1 MPYLLAGPLDA
12 FWSRVPLPVRTVAR
26 PVRIGPLPALEMYRA
41 LAGRP
46 LMRVYAYRLGA
57 TLIDTGLHAASR
69 AVLDWARAEGA
80 REAVLTH
87 HHEDHAGNAGALA
100 AAGLRVQATEAT
112 RALLERPL
120 PIPFYEHLA
129 WGKPKPARPR
139 RLEPVLDI
147 CGRRV
152 EVLPAPGH
160 CVDQVCFWVPEE
172 GWLFSGDVFLHERVR
187 LFRRDEDFA
196 VTITTLERLCALPIQ
211 SLWCAHRP
219 RVAGGREALASKL
232 QHLRDVEGEVRRRHA
247 RGWSVRRIAASLSL
261 SGSLGMELLT
271 FGDATTENLVRSI
284 LHGPRP
290 RPEVRGVLQR
300 LPGYRESMTSDVPP
314 GRRP

>member
-1 MPYLLAGPLDA
+1 MRPVAREVRLGPL
-12 FWSRVPLPVRTVAR
+12 R
-26 PVRIGPLPALEMYRA
+26 ALEMYRA
-41 LAGRP
+41 FAGRP
-46 LMRVYAYRLGA
+46 IMKVYSFALGD
-57 TLIDTGLHAASR
+57 TLVDTGLASLGGR
-69 AVLDWARAEGA
+69 VVDWARSVGA
-80 REAVLTH
+80 KRAVLTH
-87 HHEDHAGNAGALA
+87 HHEDHAGNTSTLLD
-100 AAGLRVQATEAT
+100 AGLDVRATEAT
-112 RALLERPL
+112 AALVEAGL

>member
-129 WGKPKPARPR
+129 WSKPPAASPAPLPARF
-139 RLEPVLDI
+139 EAD
-147 CGRRV
+147 GEQV
-152 EVLPAPGH
+152 EVIPAPGH
-160 CVDQVCFWVPEE
+160 CVDQVCLWLPAR

-187 LFRRDEDFA
+187 LFRRDEDFDA
-196 VTITTLERLCALPIQ
+196 TVQTLRRLAALPVQ
-211 SLWCAHRP
+211 TLFCAHRP
-219 RVAGGREALASKL
+219 RVEQGAAALAAKL
-232 QHLRDVEGEVRRRHA
+232 AWMEELEGRIRALHA
-247 RGWSVRRIAASLSL
+247 RGLPPRRIVIE
-261 SGSLGMELLT
+261 LGLPRGTSFERLT
-271 FGDATTENLVRSI
+271 LGDASPENLVRAV
-284 LHGPRP
+284 LFGPRP
-290 RPEVRGVLQR
+290 RPGVAAALRR
-300 LPGYRESMTSDVPP
+300 LGPP
-314 GRRP
+314 G